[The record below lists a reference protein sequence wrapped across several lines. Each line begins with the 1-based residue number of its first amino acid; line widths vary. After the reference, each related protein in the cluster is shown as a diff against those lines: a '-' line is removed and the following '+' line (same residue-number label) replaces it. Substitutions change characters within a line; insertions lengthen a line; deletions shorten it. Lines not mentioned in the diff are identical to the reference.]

1 MQFMKKYESPEFK
14 VLSINMH
21 SIMLGGSDVNPVP
34 GYNDVPDGEYIK
46 SFEDISSDLFGGES
60 FGGAE
65 EW

>member
-1 MQFMKKYESPEFK
+1 MKKYESPEFK

-34 GYNDVPDGEYIK
+34 GLEPEEAVKD
-46 SFEDISSDLFGGES
+46 FEDISSDLFGNES